1 MVPAAR
7 GGRTHTLCSTGSV
20 TEGVPMKIRHLPAFA
35 SAAAL
40 GVALTACSP
49 EEPERS
55 DPTPES
61 SAASSPEAT
70 ASPAPVVLPTGEPEV
85 VAEGLETP
93 WSVVFLGDTPLISD
107 RDDGD
112 ILELLPDG
120 QTRVIGTVEGVVHEG
135 ESGLLGLAV
144 DDQGRLYAYSTGAD
158 GNRIQRFE
166 LTGEPGSLGLGAA
179 ETILD
184 GIPAASYHDGGRLA
198 IGPDG
203 MLYATAGDAGN
214 REDAQDRGSLAG
226 KILRMTLDGAVPEDN
241 PFPDSL
247 VYSYGHRNPQGLAWA
262 ADGTMFAAEFGQD
275 TWDEL
280 NVITAGGN
288 YGWPEVEGVGGG
300 EDFIDPVQQWNPD
313 EASPSGITVVEGT
326 IFIANLRGEVLR
338 AVPVADPGT
347 ATEYY
352 EGEFGRIRAVTASP
366 AGDLWFITSNTDGYG
381 NAGEGDDRLV
391 SVALS

>member
-1 MVPAAR
+1 
-7 GGRTHTLCSTGSV
+7 
-20 TEGVPMKIRHLPAFA
+20 MKIRHLSAFA

-55 DPTPES
+55 EDPATESTAPSTPG
-61 SAASSPEAT
+61 AT
-70 ASPAPVVLPTGEPEV
+70 GSPAPEVLPTGDPEV
-85 VAEGLETP
+85 VAEDLETP

-120 QTRVIGTVEGVVHEG
+120 GTRVIGTVEGVVHEG

-144 DDQGRLYAYSTGAD
+144 DDQDRLYAYSTGED
-158 GNRIQRFE
+158 GNRIQRFA
-166 LTGEPGSLGLGAA
+166 LTGEPGSLALGAA

-203 MLYATAGDAGN
+203 MLYATTGDAGN
-214 REDAQDRGSLAG
+214 REHAQDLESLGG
-226 KILRMTLDGAVPEDN
+226 KILRMTLDGEVPADN

-247 VYSYGHRNPQGLAWA
+247 VYSYGHRNSQGLAWA
-262 ADGTMFAAEFGQD
+262 ADGTMFAAEFGQN

-280 NVITAGGN
+280 NVITPGGN
-288 YGWPEVEGVGGG
+288 YGWPEVEGMSG
-300 EDFIDPVQQWNPD
+300 EGDFIDPVQQWNPD
-313 EASPSGITVVEGT
+313 DASPSGITIIEGT

-352 EGEFGRIRAVTASP
+352 EGAFGRIRAVTASP

-381 NAGEGDDRLV
+381 DAGEGDDRLV